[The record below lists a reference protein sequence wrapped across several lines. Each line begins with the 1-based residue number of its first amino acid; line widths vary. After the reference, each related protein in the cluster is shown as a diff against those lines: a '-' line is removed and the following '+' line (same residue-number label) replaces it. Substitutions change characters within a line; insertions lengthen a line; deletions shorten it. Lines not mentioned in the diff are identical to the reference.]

1 MRCWRWPPSSRSPP
15 ESQPGRRPPHASAA
29 AMSLRCAEAC
39 AAFRASCPAGSRLSG
54 RRPVVYFYSGVDSAH
69 TQLSSGRFFGD
80 GAPEPSLDPAC
91 CGRSVPEAGPISR
104 SACFSPQEPRPL
116 ATRPSPGRV
125 RPVWNSAVL
134 RSGELGASRHE
145 AGLGE
150 PPERDEQLA
159 GERHDHHPADPPA
172 GPHSALVEPLAERAI
187 RLIAQPAPR
196 HLDELCPDPCW
207 TVAADPLVALRVSAR
222 PRGWL
227 HTDPA
232 RFQKRHRSAGLLTR
246 LIGSLG
252 DVTELDGA
260 GTAGPCKDS

>member
-1 MRCWRWPPSSRSPP
+1 MRADAVKRRSWLGLLHGELAFWVGRIDGWVCLVARSETLFSSVALVRIPNSHPGGSSATERRNRPSIPL
-15 ESQPGRRPPHASAA
+15 AA
-29 AMSLRCAEAC
+29 D
-39 AAFRASCPAGSRLSG
+39 AAFRRRGPSLGRRVSVRKSLGHSPPDPAPAASG
-54 RRPVVYFYSGVDSAH
+54 RSGTARSCDQASLAPVGTRPVSENRQSAM
-69 TQLSSGRFFGD
+69 SS
-80 GAPEPSLDPAC
+80 
-91 CGRSVPEAGPISR
+91 
-104 SACFSPQEPRPL
+104 
-116 ATRPSPGRV
+116 
-125 RPVWNSAVL
+125 L
-134 RSGELGASRHE
+134 R
-145 AGLGE
+145 
-150 PPERDEQLA
+150 